1 MAKILPIVIYPDKT
15 LRITCKNIDKIDD
28 KIRRLVLDMEL
39 TMKEKDGIGLA
50 APQIGKEIR
59 LIVINTKDGP
69 IAMINPKITKK
80 SWKKELG
87 EEGCLSIPDFFG
99 GVKRHKKINLIYT
112 DKNGNKIRLAAEGL
126 FARVIQHEIDHLNG
140 VLFIDYI
147 KRKNLP
153 ENLRGQIVKK

>member
-1 MAKILPIVIYPDKT
+1 MAKILPIVIYPNKT

-147 KRKNLP
+147 KRKSLP